1 MAAFVGLC
9 QVTLT
14 VPGSTSLKDKRRV
27 LRSIVDRL
35 RQRYALAV
43 AEVGSQDAWQRADIA
58 FACVSGEPSR
68 CEAILAEC
76 VRWLETRSDIELVHV
91 ETEIL

>member
-9 QVTLT
+9 QVTLA

-43 AEVGSQDAWQRADIA
+43 AEVGSQDA
-58 FACVSGEPSR
+58 
-68 CEAILAEC
+68 
-76 VRWLETRSDIELVHV
+76 
-91 ETEIL
+91 